1 MKRNYSKVKTY
12 SFEMRFLNL
21 FLFFGIIYA
30 NKDKDYTNQ
39 ELTKLVND
47 LSNKLDQL
55 MKDQNVIGNVDDLQ
69 SEIDEL
75 KTNLMNQESRIQ
87 ANEADI
93 LENEGD
99 IDTLKVN
106 LTSQDS
112 RIEAIGTK
120 IETNHDS
127 ITTNAEDIQVC
138 TLFFENQNRL

>member
-1 MKRNYSKVKTY
+1 MVKTC
-12 SFEMRFLNL
+12 SFNMKFLFL

-55 MKDQNVIGNVDDLQ
+55 MKDQNDIGNVDDLQ

-75 KTNLMNQESRIQ
+75 KTNLMNQESKIQ
-87 ANEADI
+87 ANEVDI
-93 LENEGD
+93 LENKGD

-127 ITTNAEDIQVC
+127 IATNAEDIQVC
-138 TLFFENQNRL
+138 TFFFENQNRL